1 MSIYYFSELYQ
12 NEKSTQINFHQ
23 LNLQQKEG
31 ILYACFFFCW
41 FFGKYIVMIN
51 LRNEAYRKTDR
62 KGLTKFGLKAL
73 KIEEFNQ
80 LYLLRFKV
88 RYFMWVSQIS
98 FIFKKEYI
106 RKKIII
112 IT

>member
-23 LNLQQKEG
+23 LNLNKKKG
-31 ILYACFFFCW
+31 FCVYFFMLVV
-41 FFGKYIVMIN
+41 GKYISTIN
-51 LRNEAYRKTDR
+51 SRNEAYRKTDR

-98 FIFKKEYI
+98 FIFPKK
-106 RKKIII
+106 
-112 IT
+112 